1 MKRIVLIVAV
11 VAASAAFAHEGV
23 KNPVV
28 KARMDGMIQ
37 LGAATKVLGGMAKG
51 EAAYDKAAAEAAVQ
65 NIKSEAARIA
75 ALFEANEDDP
85 KSEAL
90 PAIWENYADF
100 SAKADALGSVAKA
113 VSVGSL
119 DDLRAAMP
127 QIGAACKACHQTY
140 RE

>member
-1 MKRIVLIVAV
+1 MRVLPALLIVGLAG
-11 VAASAAFAHEGV
+11 AAIAHEGV
-23 KNPVV
+23 KNPAVM
-28 KARMDGMIQ
+28 ARMHGMKE
-37 LGAATKVLGGMAKG
+37 LGAATKILGGMAKG

-65 NIKSEAARIA
+65 KLQTEAARIA

-90 PAIWENYADF
+90 PTIWENYSDF

-119 DDLRAAMP
+119 DDVRAAMP